1 MEKWKDILIRA
12 VKTFI
17 QGFIAAILVS
27 LETREIT
34 DRTVLKSILI
44 GAVAGGVS
52 AVMNMTLDLLKK
64 EEIEDGRNTK
74 HIQ

>member
-64 EEIEDGRNTK
+64 EEKIDGRNTR